1 MDKNE
6 LTALRAEY
14 LSNNKETIDY
24 IIKALDYVLKEK
36 VLSGDTE
43 VVISRGDVYR
53 CLIRYKE
60 NKASETG
67 VNFNDLFSKFGISI
81 DYRDILKRYESKL
94 ELSGIRVF
102 RHVMTDLVFN
112 YNGKGSL
119 SDLTEEMV
127 NNRGIMYLT
136 ITIEDTEK
144 ELI

>member
-14 LSNNKETIDY
+14 LSKNKETIDY
-24 IIKALDYVLKEK
+24 ILKALDNVLKTK
-36 VLSGDTE
+36 VLSGSTE

-53 CLIRYKE
+53 CLSSYKNFKE
-60 NKASETG
+60 SETK
-67 VNFNDLFSKFGISI
+67 VAYNDLFSRFGISI

-136 ITIEDTEK
+136 ITVDTEK

>member
-14 LSNNKETIDY
+14 LSKNKETIDY
-24 IIKALDYVLKEK
+24 ILNALDNILKTK
-36 VLSGDTE
+36 VLSGSTE
-43 VVISRGDVYR
+43 VVISRGDVYS
-53 CLIRYKE
+53 CLIGYKE

-67 VNFNDLFSKFGISI
+67 VNFNDLSYRFGISI

-94 ELSGIRVF
+94 ESSGIRVF
-102 RHVMTDLVFN
+102 SHVMTDLVFN

-119 SDLTEEMV
+119 SDIAEEMV

-136 ITIEDTEK
+136 ITVEDAEK

>member
-24 IIKALDYVLKEK
+24 ILKALDNVLKTK
-36 VLSGDTE
+36 VLSGSTE

-67 VNFNDLFSKFGISI
+67 VNFNDLFSKFGISV
-81 DYRDILKRYESKL
+81 DYKDILRRYESKL
-94 ELSGIRVF
+94 ESSGIKVF
-102 RHVMTDLVFN
+102 RNTMTDLNFT
-112 YNGKGSL
+112 YNGYSSL
-119 SDLTEEMV
+119 SEITEEMV
-127 NNRGIMYLT
+127 NNKDIMYLT
-136 ITIEDTEK
+136 ITLEEK

>member
-14 LSNNKETIDY
+14 LSKNKETVDY
-24 IIKALDYVLKEK
+24 ILKDLDYVLKEK

-53 CLIRYKE
+53 CLRNYKNFKE
-60 NKASETG
+60 RETK
-67 VNFNDLFSKFGISI
+67 VAYNDLFSKFVISV
-81 DYRDILKRYESKL
+81 DYKDILRRYESKL
-94 ELSGIRVF
+94 ESSGIKVF
-102 RHVMTDLVFN
+102 RNTMTDLNFT
-112 YNGKGSL
+112 YNGYSSL
-119 SDLTEEMV
+119 SEITEEMV

>member
-14 LSNNKETIDY
+14 LSKNKETIDY
-24 IIKALDYVLKEK
+24 VLKDLDNVLKAK
-36 VLSGDTE
+36 VLSGSTE
-43 VVISRGDVYR
+43 VVISRGDVYN
-53 CLIRYKE
+53 CLRDYKHFKE
-60 NKASETG
+60 RETK
-67 VNFNDLFSKFGISI
+67 VAYNDLFSRFGISI

-94 ELSGIRVF
+94 ESSGIRVF

-127 NNRGIMYLT
+127 NNKGIMYLT
-136 ITIEDTEK
+136 ITVDTEK

>member
-14 LSNNKETIDY
+14 LSKNKETIDY
-24 IIKALDYVLKEK
+24 ILKALDNVLKTK
-36 VLSGDTE
+36 VLSGSTE

-53 CLIRYKE
+53 CLSSYKNFKE
-60 NKASETG
+60 SETK
-67 VNFNDLFSKFGISI
+67 VAYNDLFSRFGISI
-81 DYRDILKRYESKL
+81 DYRDILRRYESKL

-127 NNRGIMYLT
+127 NNKDIMYLT
-136 ITIEDTEK
+136 ITQ
-144 ELI
+144 

>member
-14 LSNNKETIDY
+14 LSKNKETIDY
-24 IIKALDYVLKEK
+24 VLKALDNVLKTK
-36 VLSGDTE
+36 VLSGSTE
-43 VVISRGDVYR
+43 VVISRGDVYS

-67 VNFNDLFSKFGISI
+67 VNFNDLSYWFEISI
-81 DYRDILKRYESKL
+81 DYKDILKRYESKL
-94 ELSGIRVF
+94 ESSGIRVF
-102 RHVMTDLVFN
+102 RHVITDLVFN

-127 NNRGIMYLT
+127 NNKDIMYLT

>member
-24 IIKALDYVLKEK
+24 IIKALDGVLKAK

-53 CLIRYKE
+53 CLRNYKNFKE
-60 NKASETG
+60 RETK
-67 VNFNDLFSKFGISI
+67 VAYNDLFSKFGISV
-81 DYRDILKRYESKL
+81 DYKDILRRYESKL
-94 ELSGIRVF
+94 ESSGIKVF
-102 RHVMTDLVFN
+102 RNTMTDLNFT
-112 YNGKGSL
+112 YNGYSSL
-119 SDLTEEMV
+119 SEIAEEMV

-136 ITIEDTEK
+136 VIIDTEK
-144 ELI
+144 EPI